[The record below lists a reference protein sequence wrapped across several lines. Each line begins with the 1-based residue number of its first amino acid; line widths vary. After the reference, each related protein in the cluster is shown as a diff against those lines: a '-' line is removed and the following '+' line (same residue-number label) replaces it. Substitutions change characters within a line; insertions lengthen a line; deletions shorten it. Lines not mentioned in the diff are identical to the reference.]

1 MDAKTNIIG
10 LMKFPVKTKVFASN
24 REFFMEKDMKIILD
38 EVKKDGVLVK
48 NDGTEVSRYSYKNL
62 VNEDF
67 TLEELKEE
75 LSRFNVTLGQQE
87 EFDDIKELSH
97 AVKIHSW

>member
-1 MDAKTNIIG
+1 
-10 LMKFPVKTKVFASN
+10 
-24 REFFMEKDMKIILD
+24 MKIILD
-38 EVKKDGVLVK
+38 EVKKEGVLMK

-62 VNEDF
+62 VNGEF

-75 LSRFNVTLGQQE
+75 LRKFNVTLGQQE
-87 EFDDIKELSH
+87 EFDNIKELSH